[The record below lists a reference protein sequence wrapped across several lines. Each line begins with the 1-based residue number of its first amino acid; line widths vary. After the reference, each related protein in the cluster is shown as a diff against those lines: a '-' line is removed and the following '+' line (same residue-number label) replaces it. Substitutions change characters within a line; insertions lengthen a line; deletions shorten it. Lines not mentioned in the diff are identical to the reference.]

1 MSNNFID
8 ILADSLSRSDIIEI
22 TLSNKIVYAIMQY
35 RVEKGMSRKD
45 FAEYMGVSPA
55 TVSKWESGDYNF
67 NIKTLSQ
74 LCEKLEL
81 FPVLDIVPTPYW
93 KEVQEAHLKISDS
106 EVQRIKRLV
115 DNGILPP
122 IPNDNT
128 KACRKWIEVV

>member
-8 ILADSLSRSDIIEI
+8 TLADSLSRSDIIEI
-22 TLSNKIVYAIMQY
+22 TLSNKIVCAIMQY

-128 KACRKWIEVV
+128 KGLQKMD

>member
-8 ILADSLSRSDIIEI
+8 ILADSLSRNDIIEI

-128 KACRKWIEVV
+128 KGLQKMD